1 MAEEY
6 KISLGVKLDTSDIQ
20 NQVNAASNNIK
31 PIELKIDA
39 ETKELTNT
47 IKKALNNLSKG
58 TKNALTLDTSKL
70 ESSLNDVTST
80 IREIKMAIG
89 SLDNGSGMQ
98 SLVGS
103 INSISIALDKASNK
117 FDGLLADL
125 KSLSGKDFNL
135 NFGINLGGSN
145 SVARQGVYGNKV
157 RSETLP
163 QLQQQVNDLVKYYND
178 TYKTSFN
185 KFETL
190 QKMVSGTKLNN
201 GDFFENF
208 LFGKDSV
215 ASRMGSGSLSSQ
227 MQAYKAYIDMF
238 KQAASLKGVDL
249 SSVTSGFSKSADE
262 LIKDAQDIQ
271 TGAKEMED
279 SYDKLKQI
287 FGGGNNLNV
296 EGLSVSLEPIVK
308 DLTAI
313 REAVESL
320 SKGVSV
326 DGLTQSFDRLS
337 DTLEK
342 LMTNAKLV
350 QDVLGNVGSGVNT
363 GMSDVGVDK
372 ISQGQKEL
380 AQTSTSATNT
390 VIQGEERKQQAYRE
404 TSGVIENLKTT
415 LETMSVNR
423 SSIDAVIKDMEELG
437 FTATSTSVR
446 LQNDGFNI
454 TVKGVDSIGRAIT
467 EIRHLDNETDEISLV
482 GRKITQSLTEA
493 DKFVKQQKNTVA
505 DLTNQIN
512 QLNRAA
518 TDQNANRPIKD
529 SAHLDSLQ
537 SKYQEIIAAIQK
549 MGNASS
555 ATFDDERNE
564 VKRLINEYK
573 SLKSEFKNAE
583 NVSMDFKGADFASGL
598 EIAKNRLRE
607 FKADAKGF
615 HQVAQT
621 VEQLDKAIEGVGD
634 KSSLDKFND
643 QLRVAKSELKA
654 VKSEVLSNNDNLANK
669 IRIDIE
675 TDKFEN
681 KVSQL
686 HTQLNQLTDVDGSLY
701 NLRASIKQVDDA
713 YDAMIKATDDESL
726 IQAQKRFAAAIEKA
740 NNELKIQTREQ
751 RAANNAAK
759 LADSK
764 TALKADMLNWL
775 KKNSKATKEYKA
787 EIDRLI
793 ASLNKLDQ
801 AGVNGVRRQF
811 NNIDRDA
818 ELKGLK
824 GLNFLDSMKSKIK
837 EYSVYFGA
845 AELFMYAEQ
854 GLRSMFEQVKLID
867 SAMTELKK
875 VTDETDATYER
886 FLTNA
891 ADRAKAIGTTI
902 DGLVSSTAD
911 FARLG
916 YGFKDAQG
924 LAEVAN
930 IYAVVGDEIDGVEG
944 ATESLIST
952 MAAFKDEMNG
962 MSNTD
967 FAMSIIDKFNEI
979 GKLIA

>member
-1 MAEEY
+1 MADY
-6 KISLGVKLDTSDIQ
+6 KIELGVQLDTSDIKDQ
-20 NQVNAASNNIK
+20 ISDASKNIK

-47 IKKALNNLSKG
+47 IKEALNSLSKG
-58 TKNALTLDTSKL
+58 TKNALTLDTSNIEK
-70 ESSLNDVTST
+70 SLNKLSDTIIDIKTSLGT
-80 IREIKMAIG
+80 
-89 SLDNGSGMQ
+89 LDSKSGMKNLL
-98 SLVGS
+98 SS
-103 INSISIALDKASNK
+103 INQIATALGKVENESDS
-117 FDGLLADL
+117 LI
-125 KSLSGKDFNL
+125 KSLSALAKKDFS
-135 NFGINLGGSN
+135 INVGVKLGGSN
-145 SVARQGVYGNKV
+145 SVASNIEASDVIRN
-157 RSETLP
+157 
-163 QLQQQVNDLVKYYND
+163 QVIP
-178 TYKTSFN
+178 
-185 KFETL
+185 EL
-190 QKMVSGTKLNN
+190 QKQENALAEYLAKHYNTNRLSAVSKLLNMDFRSVWAIEDKFHSPIKKGELNQRMQDLRNHINSIMQAAATEGIDLTPVVSTFNGQADDMIKHVNN
-201 GDFFENF
+201 IKNGVKQTEDGFEK
-208 LFGKDSV
+208 LKSV
-215 ASRMGSGSLSSQ
+215 LSSGADGEKLSAQ
-227 MQAYKAYIDMF
+227 LDNITTN
-238 KQAASLKGVDL
+238 LK
-249 SSVTSGFSKSADE
+249 E
-262 LIKDAQDIQ
+262 IKTVIQ
-271 TGAKEMED
+271 
-279 SYDKLKQI
+279 
-287 FGGGNNLNV
+287 
-296 EGLSVSLEPIVK
+296 GLSQNN
-308 DLTAI
+308 AI
-313 REAVESL
+313 
-320 SKGVSV
+320 
-326 DGLTQSFDRLS
+326 DGLTKSFNTLS
-337 DTLEK
+337 KTLDK

-350 QDVLGNVGSGVNT
+350 QDVLGSVGSGVNT
-363 GMSDVGVDK
+363 GVSNVGVDK
-372 ISQGQKEL
+372 ISQRQEEL
-380 AQTSTSATNT
+380 AQTSMQTANT
-390 VIQGEERKQQAYRE
+390 IVEAEQRKQQSYRE

-415 LETMSVNR
+415 LETMSVDR

-437 FTATSTSVR
+437 FTATDTSVKMKS
-446 LQNDGFNI
+446 DGFDI
-454 TVKGVDSIGRAIT
+454 AVKGVDSIGRAIT

-482 GRKITQSLTEA
+482 GRKISQSLTES
-493 DKFVKQQKNTVA
+493 DKFIKQQKKSVS

-529 SAHLDSLQ
+529 SSHLDSLK

-564 VKRLINEYK
+564 VKKLISEYK

-607 FKADAKGF
+607 FKSDAKGF
-615 HQVAQT
+615 SQVTQT
-621 VEQLDKAIEGVGD
+621 VEQLDKAIESVGD

-654 VKSEVLSNNDNLANK
+654 VKAEVLSNNDNLANK

-675 TDKFEN
+675 TEKFEN

-686 HTQLNQLTDVDGSLY
+686 HSQLDQLTDVDGSLN

-713 YDAMIKATDDESL
+713 YDAMTKATDDESL
-726 IQAQKRFAAAIEKA
+726 IQAQKRFAAAVEKT
-740 NNELKIQTREQ
+740 NNELKIQAREQ

-764 TALKADMLNWL
+764 AALKTDMLNWL
-775 KKNSKATKEYKA
+775 KKNSKATKEYKT

-793 ASLNKLDQ
+793 ASLDKLDQ
-801 AGVNGVRRQF
+801 AGVNGVRRRF
-811 NNIDRDA
+811 SNTDKDA

-824 GLNFLDSMKSKIK
+824 GLNFFDSMKSKIK

-845 AELFMYAEQ
+845 AEMFMYAEQ

-875 VTDETDATYER
+875 VTNETDEAYEK

-891 ADRAKAIGTTI
+891 ASRAREIGTTI

-916 YGFKDAQG
+916 YGFEDAQG

-930 IYAVVGDEIDGVEG
+930 IYAVVGDEIEGVEG

-952 MAAFKDEMNG
+952 MAAFKGEMNG

>member
-20 NQVNAASNNIK
+20 KQINDASNNIK

-47 IKKALNNLSKG
+47 IKEALNSLSKG

-98 SLVGS
+98 SIVGS

-215 ASRMGSGSLSSQ
+215 ASRMGNGSLSSQ

-279 SYDKLKQI
+279 GFDKLKQI

-296 EGLSVSLEPIVK
+296 EGLSISLEPIIK

-350 QDVLGNVGSGVNT
+350 QDVLGNVGRGVNT
-363 GMSDVGVDK
+363 GISDVSVDK
-372 ISQGQKEL
+372 ISQEQKEL

-390 VIQGEERKQQAYRE
+390 VIQNENKKQEAYRE

-415 LETMSVNR
+415 LATMNVDR
-423 SSIDAVIKDMEELG
+423 HSIDAVIKDMEELG
-437 FTATSTSVR
+437 FTATDTSVKMK
-446 LQNDGFNI
+446 DGGFDI
-454 TVKGVDSIGRAIT
+454 TVKGIDSIGRAIT
-467 EIRHLDNETDEISLV
+467 EIRHLDNETNEISLV

-493 DKFVKQQKNTVA
+493 DKFVKQQKNAVA

-529 SAHLDSLQ
+529 SSHLDSLQ

-583 NVSMDFKGADFASGL
+583 NVSMDFKGAVRRAGRFNW
-598 EIAKNRLRE
+598 AK
-607 FKADAKGF
+607 
-615 HQVAQT
+615 QIIVACT
-621 VEQLDKAIEGVGD
+621 
-634 KSSLDKFND
+634 
-643 QLRVAKSELKA
+643 
-654 VKSEVLSNNDNLANK
+654 
-669 IRIDIE
+669 
-675 TDKFEN
+675 
-681 KVSQL
+681 
-686 HTQLNQLTDVDGSLY
+686 
-701 NLRASIKQVDDA
+701 
-713 YDAMIKATDDESL
+713 
-726 IQAQKRFAAAIEKA
+726 
-740 NNELKIQTREQ
+740 
-751 RAANNAAK
+751 
-759 LADSK
+759 
-764 TALKADMLNWL
+764 
-775 KKNSKATKEYKA
+775 KKN
-787 EIDRLI
+787 
-793 ASLNKLDQ
+793 
-801 AGVNGVRRQF
+801 
-811 NNIDRDA
+811 
-818 ELKGLK
+818 
-824 GLNFLDSMKSKIK
+824 
-837 EYSVYFGA
+837 
-845 AELFMYAEQ
+845 
-854 GLRSMFEQVKLID
+854 
-867 SAMTELKK
+867 
-875 VTDETDATYER
+875 
-886 FLTNA
+886 
-891 ADRAKAIGTTI
+891 
-902 DGLVSSTAD
+902 
-911 FARLG
+911 
-916 YGFKDAQG
+916 
-924 LAEVAN
+924 
-930 IYAVVGDEIDGVEG
+930 
-944 ATESLIST
+944 
-952 MAAFKDEMNG
+952 
-962 MSNTD
+962 
-967 FAMSIIDKFNEI
+967 
-979 GKLIA
+979 